1 MTEDGAE
8 LSRPLVIGRK
18 RDGRTCYDPEAKR
31 ELVAACLRP
40 GVSVARLALDHGIN
54 ANLLRK
60 WIDRYR
66 GERTSVATVSS
77 VSAFAPVLPAA
88 IVPVGKEL
96 KLDITLA
103 NGIQAEV
110 TGIAHEEVAAL
121 LATLSELPCSVS
133 IRR

>member
-1 MTEDGAE
+1 MTENVTE

-66 GERTSVATVSS
+66 GKPAAEAAP
-77 VSAFAPVLPAA
+77 VSAFIPLLSAPIAPV
-88 IVPVGKEL
+88 GREL

-110 TGIAHEEVAAL
+110 TGIAHEDVTAL
-121 LATLSELPCSVS
+121 LVTLSELPCSAS
-133 IRR
+133 TQR